1 MSEGGKRTCK
11 YYTACGNTENCKR
24 CTSYEKEKIK
34 NKTKKNIIIKK

>member
-24 CTSYEKEKIK
+24 CTSYEKIK
-34 NKTKKNIIIKK
+34 NKMTLKKIFIIKN